1 MFFFWTN
8 DRLETSSDCP
18 PEGDWP
24 RWPRDPSCDSG
35 DAASTWDWWRPG
47 MRILLFPLGTDRG
60 QCWHENMVKAW
71 EHGWEWV
78 NHHKMG
84 KHHQYSNHL
93 LVCGFN
99 QTINM
104 EGWPIQKCGLK
115 LWSPGKEY
123 GDVTPPNP
131 RSYTV
136 THTAWWRKLWTT
148 HQLERGR
155 FTQAMVNVV
164 NSWKWGSD
172 KQEWDNGPLLP
183 HLVAHPT

>member
-1 MFFFWTN
+1 MIT
-8 DRLETSSDCP
+8 
-18 PEGDWP
+18 
-24 RWPRDPSCDSG
+24 
-35 DAASTWDWWRPG
+35 
-47 MRILLFPLGTDRG
+47 
-60 QCWHENMVKAW
+60 
-71 EHGWEWV
+71 WV

-148 HQLERGR
+148 HQLECGR

-172 KQEWDNGPLLP
+172 KQEWDNCFPIRILRFNTPKWNFDLLKSMS
-183 HLVAHPT
+183 LAKNLPTRSELCGRGDLSVDA